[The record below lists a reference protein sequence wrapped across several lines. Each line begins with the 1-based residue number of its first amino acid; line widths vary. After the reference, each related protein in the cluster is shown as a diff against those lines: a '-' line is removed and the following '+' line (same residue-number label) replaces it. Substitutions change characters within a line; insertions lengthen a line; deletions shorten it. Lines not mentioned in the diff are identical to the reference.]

1 MAAAAP
7 NAGSSAPE
15 AASSAEAPL
24 QYSLLLQYLVGDK
37 RQPRLL
43 EPGSLGGIPSPAK
56 GEEQK
61 MIEKVMESCAFKA
74 ALACVGGFVLGGAFG
89 VFTAGIDTN
98 VGFDPKDP
106 YRTPTAKEVLKDM
119 GQRGMSYAK
128 NFAIVGAMFSCTE
141 CLVESYRGKSDWK
154 NSVISGCI
162 TGGAIGFRE
171 AAVFYHWATFHLSCP
186 DLPRAQSR
194 FSHLLRNRMICCHET
209 WFCSSS
215 SIYDDRVTSPP
226 VIPFSF
232 ARASLRSSAVSRTA
246 LITFPGMYSINKSGS
261 RPYAFI

>member
-1 MAAAAP
+1 MAATAP
-7 NAGSSAPE
+7 SAGASAPE
-15 AASSAEAPL
+15 AAASAEAPL

-43 EPGSLGGIPSPAK
+43 EPGSLGGIPSPTK
-56 GEEQK
+56 SEEQK

-141 CLVESYRGKSDWK
+141 CLVESHRGRSDGR

-162 TGGAIGFRE
+162 TGGAIGFRGNVISACFTAGLKAGVIGCGGF
-171 AAVFYHWATFHLSCP
+171 AA
-186 DLPRAQSR
+186 
-194 FSHLLRNRMICCHET
+194 FSAAIDYYLR
-209 WFCSSS
+209 
-215 SIYDDRVTSPP
+215 
-226 VIPFSF
+226 
-232 ARASLRSSAVSRTA
+232 
-246 LITFPGMYSINKSGS
+246 
-261 RPYAFI
+261 

>member
-1 MAAAAP
+1 MGETARSA
-7 NAGSSAPE
+7 AGSAPGE
-15 AASSAEAPL
+15 AASAEAPL

-56 GEEQK
+56 SEEQK
-61 MIEKVMESCAFKA
+61 MVERAMESCAFKA
-74 ALACVGGFVLGGAFG
+74 ALACLGGFVLGGAFG

-162 TGGAIGFRE
+162 TGGAIGFRVGVVRE
-171 AAVFYHWATFHLSCP
+171 LPGCNLPPLSCHALCSWTP
-186 DLPRAQSR
+186 ARLWGAVPRQPLSFGQIRSQRVDL
-194 FSHLLRNRMICCHET
+194 
-209 WFCSSS
+209 
-215 SIYDDRVTSPP
+215 
-226 VIPFSF
+226 
-232 ARASLRSSAVSRTA
+232 
-246 LITFPGMYSINKSGS
+246 
-261 RPYAFI
+261 

>member
-1 MAAAAP
+1 MASSKAA
-7 NAGSSAPE
+7 G
-15 AASSAEAPL
+15 SAEAPL

-56 GEEQK
+56 SEEQK

-162 TGGAIGFRE
+162 TGGAIGFRAGLKAGAIGCGGF
-171 AAVFYHWATFHLSCP
+171 AA
-186 DLPRAQSR
+186 
-194 FSHLLRNRMICCHET
+194 FSAAIDYYLR
-209 WFCSSS
+209 
-215 SIYDDRVTSPP
+215 
-226 VIPFSF
+226 
-232 ARASLRSSAVSRTA
+232 
-246 LITFPGMYSINKSGS
+246 
-261 RPYAFI
+261 

>member
-1 MAAAAP
+1 MGETARSAAGSAPGAAA
-7 NAGSSAPE
+7 
-15 AASSAEAPL
+15 SAEAPL

-56 GEEQK
+56 SEEQK
-61 MIEKVMESCAFKA
+61 MVERAMESCAFKA
-74 ALACVGGFVLGGAFG
+74 ALACLGGFVLGGAFG

-162 TGGAIGFRE
+162 TGGAIGFR
-171 AAVFYHWATFHLSCP
+171 AKY
-186 DLPRAQSR
+186 RYSR
-194 FSHLLRNRMICCHET
+194 NVGL
-209 WFCSSS
+209 S
-215 SIYDDRVTSPP
+215 SINNKEKNRFPATSPCWC
-226 VIPFSF
+226 VCQECGA
-232 ARASLRSSAVSRTA
+232 ARQ
-246 LITFPGMYSINKSGS
+246 
-261 RPYAFI
+261 

>member
-7 NAGSSAPE
+7 KAGSPAPQ
-15 AASSAEAPL
+15 AAGPAEAPL

-56 GEEQK
+56 SEEQK
-61 MIEKVMESCAFKA
+61 MIERAMESCAFKA
-74 ALACVGGFVLGGAFG
+74 VLACVGGFVLGGAFG

-98 VGFDPKDP
+98 AGFDPKDP
-106 YRTPTAKEVLKDM
+106 YRTPTAREVLKDM
-119 GQRGMSYAK
+119 GQRGLSYAK

-162 TGGAIGFRE
+162 TGGAIGFRAGVKAGAIGCGGF
-171 AAVFYHWATFHLSCP
+171 AA
-186 DLPRAQSR
+186 
-194 FSHLLRNRMICCHET
+194 FSAAIDYYLR
-209 WFCSSS
+209 
-215 SIYDDRVTSPP
+215 
-226 VIPFSF
+226 
-232 ARASLRSSAVSRTA
+232 
-246 LITFPGMYSINKSGS
+246 
-261 RPYAFI
+261 